1 MWVCGSAKPQSLA
14 ICDFFCDASHV
25 LFELLKRFWKGINGT
40 KRYQIPPNIQVWF
53 KTLENVNSYSNP
65 CLSLH
70 IHCSAFRYTP
80 GYILQGSLVCRE
92 PKTIRSNPKI
102 VTLLGRD
109 KGFFRSEITGRR
121 VRKLPCDLVL
131 DSFWTIPLY
140 VGNRKKSE
148 TFAMSKTKIPAD
160 TRHDFRFPG
169 QEFGISRISK
179 HFEGT
184 RLEQLNCP
192 KFLSCKIKEMHGCTH
207 THIL

>member
-1 MWVCGSAKPQSLA
+1 MQ
-14 ICDFFCDASHV
+14 
-25 LFELLKRFWKGINGT
+25 
-40 KRYQIPPNIQVWF
+40 IQVW
-53 KTLENVNSYSNP
+53 YST
-65 CLSLH
+65 
-70 IHCSAFRYTP
+70 F
-80 GYILQGSLVCRE
+80 
-92 PKTIRSNPKI
+92 I
-102 VTLLGRD
+102 VQPSDTQRA
-109 KGFFRSEITGRR
+109 T
-121 VRKLPCDLVL
+121 
-131 DSFWTIPLY
+131 FWTIPLY

-192 KFLSCKIKEMHGCTH
+192 KFLSGKIKAMHGYTH